1 MIRKGLIT
9 VLSLAAMAALTSSI
23 VSDPSRWHAWQVDS
37 ERSIGIQLST
47 REFGAI
53 YSTVGDPAKA
63 DIRSAWMGFGFV
75 RGRMYSQP
83 NNLYSSTVYG
93 VFCASWVVV
102 VLLGTYPTL
111 AFVRGPL
118 RRWRRRRQGRCQKCG
133 YDLAGNVTGV
143 CPECGTARTASVR

>member
-93 VFCASWVVV
+93 VFCASWVVWFFWV
-102 VLLGTYPTL
+102 PIRRSLSSAARCAAGV
-111 AFVRGPL
+111 AAVRDDA
-118 RRWRRRRQGRCQKCG
+118 RNAATTSR
-133 YDLAGNVTGV
+133 VT
-143 CPECGTARTASVR
+143 